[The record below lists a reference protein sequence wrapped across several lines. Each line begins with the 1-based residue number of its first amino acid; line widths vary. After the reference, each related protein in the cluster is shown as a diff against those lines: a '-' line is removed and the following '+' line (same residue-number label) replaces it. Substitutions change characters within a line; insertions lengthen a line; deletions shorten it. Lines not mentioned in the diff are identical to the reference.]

1 MTTAMTRRPGRP
13 ARLSRAQVIDAA
25 VALADEQGIES
36 LTMRSVA
43 HRLGAEA
50 MSLYRHVRNKE
61 DLVDGMVDLV
71 FAEIDMPAG
80 TDWKSA
86 MRGRA
91 VSAREVLGRHPWAI
105 GLMESRAH
113 PGPANLQHHDAVLR
127 VLLGAGFSSALATRI
142 YNLVDSYVY
151 GFALQER
158 SLPVGTPEDMA
169 EVGEVILRQ
178 MPAGAYPHLARV
190 GRDLMAAR
198 FDYRA
203 EFDPGLDLILD
214 ALAQAL
220 PARASSPAEP

>member
-1 MTTAMTRRPGRP
+1 MTEATRRPGRP
-13 ARLSRAQVIDAA
+13 PRLSRAQVIDAA
-25 VALADEQGIES
+25 VVLADEEGIER

-71 FAEIDMPAG
+71 FAEIDIPAG
-80 TDWKSA
+80 TDWTA
-86 MRGRA
+86 VMRGRA
-91 VSAREVLGRHPWAI
+91 ASAREALARHPWAI
-105 GLMESRAH
+105 GLMESRVS
-113 PGPANLQHHDAVLR
+113 PGPSNLRHHDAVLR
-127 VLLGAGFSSALATRI
+127 VLLGAGFSSATATRI

-169 EVGEVILRQ
+169 EVGEAILRQ
-178 MPAGAYPHLARV
+178 MPVDEYPHLAQV
-190 GRDLMAAR
+190 GRELMEAS

-203 EFDPGLDLILD
+203 EFEFGLDLIVNSLD
-214 ALAQAL
+214 A
-220 PARASSPAEP
+220 RTASA